1 MLDTELVALS
11 KYRRER
17 AEEMLK
23 TAKRD
28 LAAGDYASANN
39 RAYYCIFHA
48 MRATIALTGEDYK
61 KHSGVI
67 SRFSEQYLKSNLLPR
82 ELSKTISTASVIRN
96 RSDYED
102 FYVCSVEDTHLLLDG
117 AEAFLMIVKDYLM
130 TQWENY
136 TLNE

>member
-1 MLDTELVALS
+1 
-11 KYRRER
+11 
-17 AEEMLK
+17 
-23 TAKRD
+23 
-28 LAAGDYASANN
+28 
-39 RAYYCIFHA
+39 
-48 MRATIALTGEDYK
+48 MRAVLAMDGEDYK
-61 KHSGVI
+61 KHSTVI
-67 SRFSEQYLKSNLLPR
+67 SRFTQGYLKTEILPR
-82 ELSKTISTASVIRN
+82 SYGKLITNASLIRN

>member
-1 MLDTELVALS
+1 MLGEKYIELS
-11 KYRRER
+11 KYRLER

-39 RAYYCIFHA
+39 RAYYCVFHA
-48 MRATIALTGEDYK
+48 MRATLALTGEDYK

-67 SRFSEQYLKSNLLPR
+67 SRFSEQYLKTKLLPI
-82 ELSKTISTASVIRN
+82 ELSKVISTASIIRN

-102 FYVCSVEDTHLLLDG
+102 FYICSIQDTNKLVEDAQMMLEQVSD
-117 AEAFLMIVKDYLM
+117 FLKIKY
-130 TQWENY
+130 ES
-136 TLNE
+136 